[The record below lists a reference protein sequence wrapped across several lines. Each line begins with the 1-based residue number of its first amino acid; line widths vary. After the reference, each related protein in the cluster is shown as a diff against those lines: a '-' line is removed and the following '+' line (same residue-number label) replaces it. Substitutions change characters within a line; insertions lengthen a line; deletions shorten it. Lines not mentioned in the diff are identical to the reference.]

1 MRDTNKIHN
10 NNILPIFDIFYSIHG
25 EGKNTGMASLF
36 IRLAGC
42 NVGCSFCDEKSA
54 WNLNDN
60 LLQDIDTIIESVK
73 KTNAQNVVVTGGEPT
88 LYDLTVL
95 TQKLHKIGIK
105 TFLET
110 SGVNNITGYWDWITL
125 SPKQNKLPLEDSLFL
140 ADEIKVVIAKKED
153 FSFAE
158 QMLQKANNNKLRQKP
173 PTVNY
178 LQAEYSSMENILPQ
192 IIEYIMINPIWR
204 LSLQTH
210 KMINIK

>member
-10 NNILPIFDIFYSIHG
+10 NNILPIFDIFYSIQG

-95 TQKLHKIGIK
+95 TQKLHDIGIK

-140 ADEIKVVIAKKED
+140 ADEIKVVIAQKED

-158 QMLQKANNNKLRQKP
+158 QMLQKTNNNKLRQKP